1 VVVQV
6 TQLEKMKTKLGMSL
20 TDVSKDD
27 LLNLYLEDAEK
38 DILELSHL
46 PEVSDAL
53 LSTQV
58 DLAILY
64 YNKQGIEG
72 QTAHS
77 EGGISRTFEGVPDNI
92 LRKIRS
98 RRRLPR

>member
-1 VVVQV
+1 
-6 TQLEKMKTKLGMSL
+6 MSL
-20 TDVSKDD
+20 TDTSKDD

-46 PEVSDAL
+46 PEVPAAL
-53 LSTQV
+53 LPMQV
-58 DLAILY
+58 DLAIIY

-77 EGGISRTFEGVPDNI
+77 EGGISRTFDDIPDSI
-92 LRKIRS
+92 LKKIRS